1 VLNLGTGG
9 NYVNVYAP
17 GSYATPSA
25 TIAGSSTGLNG
36 TGVAV
41 DSKGNIYVSN
51 AGNINCDLGPYSV
64 TVYPAG
70 SNGNVTPSATITGS
84 NTGLSCPM
92 GIAVDSSGNIYVAN
106 WLADVWGSIT
116 VYPAGSNGNVAPTAT
131 ISGGNTDLDAPWG
144 IAVDSSRNIYEVN
157 MPPSNVYVY
166 PAGSNGDV
174 ASSAF
179 FGSFLYPVGIAVG
192 SNGKIYV
199 ADGGNAYNWPDT
211 GASVYVY
218 PAGSNSYTAP
228 IATITGSKTGLTGLE
243 GIAVDSSGY
252 IYVGDDGNPDAEIP
266 PSVLVYSPGSNG
278 NVAPIATITDSDC
291 IALAIL
297 P

>member
-1 VLNLGTGG
+1 MLNVS
-9 NYVNVYAP
+9 YVNVYAP

-84 NTGLSCPM
+84 NTGLSCPT
-92 GIAVDSSGNIYVAN
+92 GIAVDSGGNIYVAN
-106 WLADVWGSIT
+106 LLGDVDGSIT
-116 VYPAGSNGNVAPTAT
+116 VYPAGSNGNVTPSAT
-131 ISGGNTDLDAPWG
+131 IAGPSTSLFDPGGVAL
-144 IAVDSSRNIYEVN
+144 DSSRNIYEYN
-157 MPPSNVYVY
+157 WIYSPLDVYVY

-174 ASSAF
+174 AFSAF
-179 FGSFLYPVGIAVG
+179 FGSAQDPVGIAVDSKG
-192 SNGKIYV
+192 NTYL

-252 IYVGDDGNPDAEIP
+252 IYVGDNGNAEADVP
-266 PSVLVYSPGSNG
+266 PSVYVYPPGSNG
-278 NVAPIATITDSDC
+278 NVAPIATIADSDC
-291 IALAIL
+291 IAVAVF